1 MSKENGKI
9 KVEYLPLYD
18 IKVADL
24 NPKDHDIGEIY
35 TSIKRF
41 GFTEPIIKNEKTGK
55 LVAGH
60 GRLETLQILEKEDI
74 TKPPLNINLD
84 EEGNWLV
91 PVVTGVSFDNDD
103 EANAYLIASN
113 RLVEKGGWKPEELA
127 NMLEDLAVKTEDLS
141 GIGFDLDD
149 LESILTDMETKIF
162 EDEDIEDE
170 DETVVRFKFGRYKFG
185 IDAEVFYDWETRIL
199 EDLGTKSP
207 QELIEW
213 IKEQLHL
220 RG

>member
-1 MSKENGKI
+1 MI
-9 KVEYLPLYD
+9 KVNYIPLSD
-18 IKVADL
+18 IEVADV

-41 GFTEPIIKNEKTGK
+41 GFTEPVIKNEKTGK

-60 GRLETLQILEKEDI
+60 GRLETLQILHKEDI
-74 TKPPLNINLD
+74 TTPPKNID
-84 EEGNWLV
+84 KDDDGNWLI
-91 PVVTGVSFDNDD
+91 PVITGVSFENDD

-113 RLVEKGGWKPEELA
+113 RLVEKGGWKEDELVE
-127 NMLEDLAVKTEDLS
+127 LLQDVAVSTEDLS
-141 GIGFDLDD
+141 GTGFDLDD
-149 LESILTDMETKIF
+149 IEGILNKMESDIF
-162 EDEDIEDE
+162 EDEDIPEPD
-170 DETVVRFKFGRYKFG
+170 DETIVRFKFGRYKFG
-185 IDAEVFYDWETRIL
+185 IDAEVFYGWETQIL
-199 EDLGTKSP
+199 EDLGTNSP